1 MVDCRAFNQVR
12 HCCHAAATSPPI
24 VNRAATMGMPMR
36 PTVTARR
43 LTPRPA
49 TPMNRNGW
57 ASFLIMTGGSVGEIR
72 ASGDIGLGDCSA
84 ACSQR
89 AAAPSTSSRRVPGPG
104 GWGCLT
110 SPRPTGCRRRRQ
122 TESPALDGASAAG
135 PPRHGLPRSG
145 DAALPTTRARLSEI
159 PPERKSPASA
169 GGA

>member
-1 MVDCRAFNQVR
+1 
-12 HCCHAAATSPPI
+12 
-24 VNRAATMGMPMR
+24 MR

-110 SPRPTGCRRRRQ
+110 HHGPPDVDGGGKRKAPPWTGLPQRDRPGMGCRDRGCGIAHNEGAPFRNPTGKKKPRQ
-122 TESPALDGASAAG
+122 CGRGVDGSHETGADPSTAG
-135 PPRHGLPRSG
+135 RVRPGGL
-145 DAALPTTRARLSEI
+145 
-159 PPERKSPASA
+159 
-169 GGA
+169 